1 MYTILILKY
10 RKYTFITYGDMGST
24 NAADPDLYW
33 LNQAAVMH
41 EADAILHI
49 GDISYADGY
58 QPIWDLYLQK
68 IEPVAAR
75 IPYMTTPGNHED
87 FFDFASYRNRFQMPT
102 PMSDLYNG
110 ILKLS
115 QILIIL

>member
-1 MYTILILKY
+1 
-10 RKYTFITYGDMGST
+10 MGST

-75 IPYMTTPGNHED
+75 IRYMTTPGNHED